1 MLAHLGVIEP
11 ADETERERRVAR
23 RYLTNRGSGGALV
36 CECSG
41 FLETFH
47 DPGATVR
54 QGDPVARVHP
64 VENGFGPPETLSAP
78 RDGIIVFQRTSAH
91 VHHGDIV
98 LDVATEID
106 REELLRG

>member
-1 MLAHLGVIEP
+1 MEHSSASAAASSRPSTNP
-11 ADETERERRVAR
+11 APPSV
-23 RYLTNRGSGGALV
+23 RGTRS
-36 CECSG
+36 
-41 FLETFH
+41 
-47 DPGATVR
+47 P
-54 QGDPVARVHP
+54 RVHP
-64 VENGFGPPETLSAP
+64 VENGFGPAETLRAP